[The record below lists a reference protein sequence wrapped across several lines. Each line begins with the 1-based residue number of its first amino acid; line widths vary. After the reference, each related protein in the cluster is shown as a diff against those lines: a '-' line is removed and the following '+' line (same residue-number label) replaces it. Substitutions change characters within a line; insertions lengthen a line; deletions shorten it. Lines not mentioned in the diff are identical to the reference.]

1 MRFVI
6 LLAIVFLVA
15 CDQLVPLSK
24 EGYGYSVGDPQG
36 ILQI

>member
-6 LLAIVFLVA
+6 LLAIVLIAA

-24 EGYGYSVGDPQG
+24 DGYGYSVGDPQG
-36 ILQI
+36 KLQI